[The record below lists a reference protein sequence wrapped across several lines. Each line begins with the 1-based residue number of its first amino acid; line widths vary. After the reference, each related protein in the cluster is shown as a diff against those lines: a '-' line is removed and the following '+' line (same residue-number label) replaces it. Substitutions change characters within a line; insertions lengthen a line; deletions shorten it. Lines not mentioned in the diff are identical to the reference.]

1 MKRDKNNK
9 NDAYS
14 TMNVILRICLS
25 IYAHIPEAKPHA
37 KNRRY
42 TRSSNIKNQKKR
54 EGECQYPS
62 AKPNSTLENRMQ

>member
-14 TMNVILRICLS
+14 TMNVILRICPS
-25 IYAHIPEAKPHA
+25 IHADIPEAKPHA
-37 KNRRY
+37 KIEDIHYPQISTIR
-42 TRSSNIKNQKKR
+42 KR

>member
-37 KNRRY
+37 KKKKIY
-42 TRSSNIKNQKKR
+42 TILKYQKSEK
-54 EGECQYPS
+54 EGGRVSISQRQTKLH
-62 AKPNSTLENRMQ
+62 A